1 MHNANYFHPSVG
13 ASEMVRDLSTMN
25 HSRSVPP
32 SPAMQWS
39 SSPGFGRMEHSAPPF
54 GAFDSAPPFGAFG
67 PFGTSYT
74 RGGNYVGDARNFET
88 TLAGRRYIMYSL
100 NQYMPCNSIME

>member
-1 MHNANYFHPSVG
+1 LHNVNYSHPSVG
-13 ASEMVRDLSTMN
+13 ASEMVRDLSAMN

-39 SSPGFGRMEHSAPPF
+39 SSPGFARMEH
-54 GAFDSAPPFGAFG
+54 SAPPFGAFG

-88 TLAGRRYIMYSL
+88 ALAGRRYIYVL
-100 NQYMPCNSIME
+100 IEPVHAL